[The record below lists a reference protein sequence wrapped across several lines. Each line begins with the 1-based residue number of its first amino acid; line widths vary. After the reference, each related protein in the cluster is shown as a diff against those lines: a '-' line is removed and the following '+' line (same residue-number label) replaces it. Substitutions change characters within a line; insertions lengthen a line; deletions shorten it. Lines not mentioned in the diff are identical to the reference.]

1 MVMLS
6 AEASVTSR
14 AFKLS
19 SDKRKRESLK
29 NNDRIIYCI
38 YHYKRPRMKGNSFIN
53 GRKNLK

>member
-29 NNDRIIYCI
+29 NNDRIIYSI
-38 YHYKRPRMKGNSFIN
+38 YHNKRQRMKGNSFIN
-53 GRKNLK
+53 GRRNLK